1 MAMGG
6 LNFLIDNGANV
17 TKNAQEKKTFPSD
30 KIKKQYNNN
39 NSKNNSKIVNNNSKK
54 KYKVKLN

>member
-6 LNFLIDNGANV
+6 LNFLIVNGANV

-54 KYKVKLN
+54 NIK